1 MAQVRHELRLP
12 DGYAIVAL
20 VNGRYAVRR
29 YTAVGHWYH
38 LPPTVKRFCDAW
50 ARVARA
56 RRETKE

>member
-1 MAQVRHELRLP
+1 MQVG

-29 YTAVGHWYH
+29 YTAVGRWYH